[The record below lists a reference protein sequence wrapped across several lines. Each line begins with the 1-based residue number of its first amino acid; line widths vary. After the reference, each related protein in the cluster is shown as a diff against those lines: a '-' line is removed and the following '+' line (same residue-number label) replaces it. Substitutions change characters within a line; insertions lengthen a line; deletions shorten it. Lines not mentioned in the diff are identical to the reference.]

1 VRQMTKSSK
10 QPMGLR
16 FVGQRGPDGKPVE
29 YIGWAPARDLSAEE
43 VGQIGPEKVEALL
56 ASNLYAWASGAAPAA
71 PVAAAVEAP
80 EGEDE

>member
-1 VRQMTKSSK
+1 MAKSGK

-29 YIGWAPARDLSAEE
+29 YIGWAPARDLTAEE
-43 VGQIGPEKVEALL
+43 VEQIGPEKVEALL
-56 ASNLYAWASGAAPAA
+56 ASNLYAWASGAAPVAS
-71 PVAAAVEAP
+71 VAAAIGEP

>member
-1 VRQMTKSSK
+1 MAKSGK

-29 YIGWAPARDLSAEE
+29 YIGWAPARDLTAEE
-43 VGQIGPEKVEALL
+43 VEQIGPEKVEALL
-56 ASNLYAWASGAAPAA
+56 ASNLYAWASGAAPVAS
-71 PVAAAVEAP
+71 VAAAVEEP

>member
-1 VRQMTKSSK
+1 MRQMAKSGK

-29 YIGWAPARDLSAEE
+29 YIGWAPARDLTAEE
-43 VGQIGPEKVEALL
+43 VEQIGPEKVEALL
-56 ASNLYAWASGAAPAA
+56 GSNLYAWSSGTAATPGPAA
-71 PVAAAVEAP
+71 IEEP

>member
-1 VRQMTKSSK
+1 MAKSGK

-29 YIGWAPARDLSAEE
+29 YIGWAPARDLTAEE
-43 VGQIGPEKVEALL
+43 VEQIGPEKVEALI
-56 ASNLYAWASGAAPAA
+56 ASNLYARAIAVTPVAS
-71 PVAAAVEAP
+71 VAAAVEEP